1 MDVVRSY
8 ERKAVKNAGQLKYL
22 DKLIICEIAV
32 STRTK
37 NRVRSFETFFEE
49 QVIPKAND
57 GNDGNNRVLS
67 YVNREKNKQAFL
79 SSPYITE
86 KMGDISEID
95 ADEVLVPYLLLER
108 LQELLEETLLSYLAI
123 ESSEEADE
131 MDSDKVL
138 AYEKFLYAAAY
149 NEIFVREMLE
159 KTIPSY
165 VSQTLT
171 DAQALLAKLQK
182 QLEEH
187 VDLQKAEEIVMT
199 QKKVMAKVQLC
210 GFYTEYVNRHIRNL
224 LAYTNLILMIEGV
237 NIIRGTGLSKKA
249 VQGKMDDDPMLR
261 IEDFLAQSLSK
272 TTNAQDQHEFHF
284 FCDLVSNRN
293 MTSHYERIKY
303 EVQERMLLPIKATD
317 ELYPYEKF
325 IQAVKAYAVFIS
337 DNVRKTRTAEQE
349 QQLWE
354 IMDQMG
360 APGKRRACC

>member
-1 MDVVRSY
+1 MDAVRSY

-37 NRVRSFETFFEE
+37 NRVKSFETFFEE

-67 YVNREKNKQAFL
+67 YVNRGKNKQAFL

-86 KMGDISEID
+86 KMSDISEID

-123 ESSEEADE
+123 KSSEEVDE

-149 NEIFVREMLE
+149 YEIFVREMLE

-165 VSQTLT
+165 ASQTLT
-171 DAQALLAKLQK
+171 DAQALLAQLHQ

-187 VDLQKAEEIVMT
+187 ADLQKAEEITMT
-199 QKKVMAKVQLC
+199 QKKVMAKMQLC
-210 GFYTEYVNRHIRNL
+210 GFYGEYVNRHIRNL

-237 NIIRGTGLSKKA
+237 NVIRGTGFSKKA
-249 VQGKMDDDPMLR
+249 VHGNLDDDPMLR
-261 IEDFLAQSLSK
+261 IEEFLVQSFSE
-272 TTNAQDQHEFHF
+272 TTNVQDQHEFHF

-293 MTSHYERIKY
+293 MTPHYERIKY
-303 EVQERMLLPIKATD
+303 EVQERKLLPLAKTD
-317 ELYPYEKF
+317 DLLPHKKF
-325 IQAVKAYAVFIS
+325 INAVKDYAVFIS
-337 DNVRKTRTAEQE
+337 EHSRENRTAEQE

-354 IMDQMG
+354 ILDQIG
-360 APGKRRACC
+360 ALGKRRAYR